1 MMTGM
6 CSRVFIVTV
15 DQEAVRKTRPRD
27 QPMTLED
34 LPVMTCSCQLVD
46 PSSKGSVA
54 SESNAMYWGTNSQ
67 SRSLEG
73 QKQSARDKQVFI
85 QEVVE

>member
-6 CSRVFIVTV
+6 RSRGFIVTV

-27 QPMTLED
+27 QPMTFED

-46 PSSKGSVA
+46 PI
-54 SESNAMYWGTNSQ
+54 
-67 SRSLEG
+67 
-73 QKQSARDKQVFI
+73 F
-85 QEVVE
+85 

>member
-6 CSRVFIVTV
+6 CSRVCIVTV

-27 QPMTLED
+27 QP
-34 LPVMTCSCQLVD
+34 CQLVD
-46 PSSKGSVA
+46 ASSQGSVA
-54 SESNAMYWGTNSQ
+54 SESNSTYWGTNSQ

-73 QKQSARDKQVFI
+73 QKQPDRDKQVFI